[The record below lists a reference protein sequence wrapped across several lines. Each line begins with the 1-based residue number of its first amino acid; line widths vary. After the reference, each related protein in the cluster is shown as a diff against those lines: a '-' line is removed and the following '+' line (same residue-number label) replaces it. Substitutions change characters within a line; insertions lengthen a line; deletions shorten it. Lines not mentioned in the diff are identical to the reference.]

1 MRYEKGTIQISE
13 ARDVPLLQQV
23 LRSGFATSDQLY
35 EFMQLNQSER
45 SRQAFDHRLRRLLAH
60 GLIEKHQGAARGRP
74 QVYVISKE
82 GASML
87 IDVGELFA
95 GRIGMETG
103 ERSCSHWLD
112 LNDLHLA
119 LAKAHLLTRWTPASE
134 ICSQNDL
141 TQFRYAKDYD
151 AVVAVESEGRE
162 MRFGLEYERT
172 PKTYNAY
179 RRIAARLD
187 GETLVDTVL
196 YLVSNYHLLC
206 MIRDCVAPRRVQVC
220 VALFAE
226 FLETF
231 LATPVM
237 IAGTSQRD
245 IPFRAILAQAAQT
258 RGRS

>member
-1 MRYEKGTIQISE
+1 
-13 ARDVPLLQQV
+13 
-23 LRSGFATSDQLY
+23 
-35 EFMQLNQSER
+35 
-45 SRQAFDHRLRRLLAH
+45 
-60 GLIEKHQGAARGRP
+60 
-74 QVYVISKE
+74 
-82 GASML
+82 
-87 IDVGELFA
+87 
-95 GRIGMETG
+95 METG

-119 LAKAHLLTRWTPASE
+119 LAKAHMLLRWTPASE

-141 TQFRYAKDYD
+141 TQFKYAKDYD

-179 RRIAARLD
+179 RRIASKLD

-206 MIRDCVAPRRVQVC
+206 MIRDCIASRRVQVC

-226 FLETF
+226 FLESF

-237 IAGTSQRD
+237 IAGTMQRD
-245 IPFRAILAQAAQT
+245 IPFQAILTHASQT
-258 RGRS
+258 RGRQ

>member
-1 MRYEKGTIQISE
+1 MRYEKGTIQLNPT
-13 ARDVPLLQQV
+13 RDIPLLQQI

-35 EFMQLNQSER
+35 EFMQLNQTER
-45 SRQAFDHRLRRLLAH
+45 SRQAFDHRVRRLLAH
-60 GLIEKHQGAARGRP
+60 GLIEKRQGAARGRP

-82 GASML
+82 GASLL
-87 IDVGELFA
+87 IDIGELFA

-119 LAKAHLLTRWTPASE
+119 LAKADLLMRWTPASE

-141 TQFRYAKDYD
+141 TQFKYAKDYD
-151 AVVAVESEGRE
+151 AVVAVDFEGKE
-162 MRFGLEYERT
+162 LRFGLEYERT

-179 RRIAARLD
+179 RRIAAKLD

-206 MIRDCVAPRRVQVC
+206 MVRDCVAPRRVQVC

-226 FLETF
+226 FLESF

-237 IAGTSQRD
+237 IAGTNQRD
-245 IPFRAILAQAAQT
+245 IPFQSVLMRASQA
-258 RGRS
+258 RDRS

>member
-1 MRYEKGTIQISE
+1 
-13 ARDVPLLQQV
+13 
-23 LRSGFATSDQLY
+23 
-35 EFMQLNQSER
+35 
-45 SRQAFDHRLRRLLAH
+45 
-60 GLIEKHQGAARGRP
+60 
-74 QVYVISKE
+74 
-82 GASML
+82 ML

-119 LAKAHLLTRWTPASE
+119 LAKARLLMRWTPASE

-179 RRIAARLD
+179 RRISARLD

-206 MIRDCVAPRRVQVC
+206 MIRDCIAPRRVQVC

-226 FLETF
+226 FLESF

-245 IPFRAILAQAAQT
+245 IPFRTILAQASQAHS
-258 RGRS
+258 R